1 MTYKVISRFFD
12 KEDKDQ
18 RVYEVGDEYKG
29 KVNKDRLH
37 TLTTSENAYGRPF
50 IEEISKEDLE
60 ALYLQEQA
68 KKIGEATRSTKKA
81 KKEAG
86 E

>member
-1 MTYKVISRFFD
+1 MAYKVISRFFD

-29 KVNKDRLH
+29 KTNKDRLH
-37 TLTTSENAYGRPF
+37 TLTTPENAYERPF
-50 IEEISKEDLE
+50 IEEVKEP
-60 ALYLQEQA
+60 
-68 KKIGEATRSTKKA
+68 KKKA

>member
-1 MTYKVISRFFD
+1 MSYKVISPFLD
-12 KEDKDQ
+12 LEDKDQ
-18 RVYEVGDEYKG
+18 RKYKVGDEYKG
-29 KVNKDRLH
+29 KVNKERLH

-50 IEEISKEDLE
+50 IEEVTEKDLEDL
-60 ALYLQEQA
+60 QKQA
-68 KKIGEATRSTKKA
+68 KKMGETTRSNKKA